1 MTYRVFAQTA
11 LLDPALLV
19 RQATRFFEGALE
31 VLEQPNL
38 DALRL
43 RIASVRRGYSGEFLV
58 QTRLKR
64 AEDDDAAA
72 RAEQTGRAGGMAAL
86 AGRCT
91 HVWTIDCAAEDAAL
105 FNLCA
110 ILASIALGPVLPPD
124 ESTLFGVRGAM
135 QRVEALTFG
144 GLSR

>member
-1 MTYRVFAQTA
+1 M
-11 LLDPALLV
+11 
-19 RQATRFFEGALE
+19 
-31 VLEQPNL
+31 
-38 DALRL
+38 
-43 RIASVRRGYSGEFLV
+43 

-124 ESTLFGVRGAM
+124 ESTPYVKAETEKWGKLVR
-135 QRVEALTFG
+135 EAG
-144 GLSR
+144 IRAN